1 MVTQS
6 RERLVHRVLE
16 GLRALLHGPHFRAQ
30 HLHAEDVRLLPLDI
44 ERAHVDDAFEAEA
57 RAGGRGRDAM
67 LARAGF
73 GDDALF
79 AHAAGEQDLPDHVV
93 DLVGAGVVELLALE
107 VDLGAAEVFGQP
119 LGEIERARA
128 PDIVLEQVVELGL
141 ESGIGLRLLIG
152 LLERENE
159 RHQRLGDEASAI
171 DAEAAA
177 LVRALAIGIGLFEL
191 AHSLNSDGVARER
204 APGRRDKRPDLGR
217 VLDARRALDAGG
229 NIDAAGAAQRDR
241 RLDRVGVE
249 AAGQQPGNG
258 RAKIPRQAPVERT
271 AVAARQRRVLRRL
284 GVDQQGVGDALVGL
298 RGGEVSARRDPDRLH
313 RRAAEKLAD
322 LLHPRRTFRSRAIA

>member
-1 MVTQS
+1 MPRRFDPEDLDLRLVEERVEKADRVRAAADAGDQAVRQTAFEFEHLRPRLLADHALEVAHHGRIGMRAGDGADAIIGVVDVGHPIAQ
-6 RERLVHRVLE
+6 RLVHGVLE
-16 GLRALLHGPHFRAQ
+16 GLRALLDGPDFRAQ
-30 HLHAEDVRLLPLDI
+30 HLHAEDVRLLPLDV
-44 ERAHVDDAFEAEA
+44 ERAHEDDAFEAEA

-73 GDDALF
+73 GDDALL

-152 LLERENE
+152 LFERENE
-159 RHQRLGDEASAI
+159 RHQRLGDEASAVN
-171 DAEAAA
+171 AEASA

-191 AHSLNSDGVARER
+191 AHVTQLRRRHARTR
-204 APGRRDKRPDLGR
+204 AGP
-217 VLDARRALDAGG
+217 
-229 NIDAAGAAQRDR
+229 
-241 RLDRVGVE
+241 
-249 AAGQQPGNG
+249 
-258 RAKIPRQAPVERT
+258 PRQTP
-271 AVAARQRRVLRRL
+271 
-284 GVDQQGVGDALVGL
+284 
-298 RGGEVSARRDPDRLH
+298 
-313 RRAAEKLAD
+313 
-322 LLHPRRTFRSRAIA
+322 